1 MQVNKIS
8 QANTPFSGDIVIYV
22 PKNISPNL
30 ETFHRLLI
38 KENVQSLIKEQ
49 PFDLFVKENN
59 KGKIDVLLK
68 RTKEETINPFI
79 LIFLE
84 EKISKIK
91 NKMLMDEIS
100 EQFKNLEK
108 EALEKIEIKEPAQPK
123 IKMFIPDKIGRN
135 SELNNKPKSNSKFI
149 KRR

>member
-68 RTKEETINPFI
+68 STKEETINPFI

-91 NKMLMDEIS
+91 DKMLMDEIS

>member
-68 RTKEETINPFI
+68 STKEEKINPFI

-91 NKMLMDEIS
+91 DKMLMDEIS

>member
-8 QANTPFSGDIVIYV
+8 QANIPFSGDIVIYV

-68 RTKEETINPFI
+68 STKEEKINPFI

-91 NKMLMDEIS
+91 DKMLMDEIS